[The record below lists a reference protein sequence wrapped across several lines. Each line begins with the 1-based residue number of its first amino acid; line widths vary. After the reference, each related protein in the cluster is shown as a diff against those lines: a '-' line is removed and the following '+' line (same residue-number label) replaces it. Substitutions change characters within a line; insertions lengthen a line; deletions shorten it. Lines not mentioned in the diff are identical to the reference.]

1 MEVPALHW
9 GIFKD
14 FSIVLRENAKNEMR
28 DPMKQSTLSQ
38 SKRKGNA
45 LERNKVRSGTVFI
58 LPSVILCA
66 LFMVWPLLEVVRY
79 SFTDWNGIA
88 ESYNYVALKN
98 YFGITK
104 IDGFK
109 EMMIATITFA
119 IGCTILT
126 IAISFMTALALDKK
140 GKGRLNRGLM
150 RSLWFLPSLLS
161 GAVVGILWRVM
172 YNYNNGVINKVITGL
187 GGEPVNWLET
197 RVVTN
202 IAVIVGAT
210 WVQIG
215 LCVIVFMAGLQ
226 SISQDLYEAAALDGA
241 KPRQQLWHITLPMMA
256 SSITIN
262 VITTTIA
269 GFKAY
274 ELPYNISQGL
284 PGKSTLLM
292 TQRIFFFGFQDYD
305 YGLGS
310 ALSVILL
317 IIIALISLIQLIYLK
332 KREDIY

>member
-1 MEVPALHW
+1 MKH
-9 GIFKD
+9 
-14 FSIVLRENAKNEMR
+14 AKH
-28 DPMKQSTLSQ
+28 PTG
-38 SKRKGNA
+38 KRNA
-45 LERNKVRSGTVFI
+45 LGRNQVRSGLVFI
-58 LPSVILCA
+58 LPSLILCA
-66 LFMVWPLLEVVRY
+66 LFMLYPLFEVARY
-79 SFTDWNGIA
+79 SFTDWDGI
-88 ESYNYVALKN
+88 SKDYNYVLFDN
-98 YFGITK
+98 YLGITK

-119 IGCTILT
+119 IGTTILT
-126 IAISFMTALALDKK
+126 VFIAFITALALDKK
-140 GKGRLNRGLM
+140 GKGRLNRGMM
-150 RSLWFLPSLLS
+150 RSLWFLPALLS
-161 GAVVGILWRVM
+161 GIVVGILWRVM
-172 YNYNNGVINKVITGL
+172 YNYNNGVINKIITGL
-187 GGEPVNWLET
+187 GGEAVNWLET

-215 LCVIVFMAGLQ
+215 FCVIVFMAGLQ
-226 SISQDLYEAAALDGA
+226 SISQELYEAAALDGA
-241 KPRQQLWHITLPMMA
+241 KPGQQLRHITFPLMA

-274 ELPYNISQGL
+274 ELPYNISQGM
-284 PGKSTLLM
+284 PGKTTLLM

-317 IIIALISLIQLIYLK
+317 LIIALISLIQLVYLRR
-332 KREDIY
+332 REDIY